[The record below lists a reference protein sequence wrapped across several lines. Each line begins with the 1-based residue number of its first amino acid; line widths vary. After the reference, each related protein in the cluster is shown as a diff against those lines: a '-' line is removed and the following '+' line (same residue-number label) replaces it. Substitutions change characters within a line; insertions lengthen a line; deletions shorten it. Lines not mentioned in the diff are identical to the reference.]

1 MEGKCRYLVRTVHL
15 ITPHTVLQCDG
26 GKDPEFRVQGP
37 EVPEI
42 QLTTNYPCNPSS
54 RSTHVAAD
62 DIISFFFM
70 AESYSIAG
78 FLGGSVVKNLPV
90 NVGDVGSIL
99 GLGRSPG
106 VGNGHP
112 SSILT
117 WKGPWTEEPGGL

>member
-1 MEGKCRYLVRTVHL
+1 M
-15 ITPHTVLQCDG
+15 I
-26 GKDPEFRVQGP
+26 
-37 EVPEI
+37 I
-42 QLTTNYPCNPSS
+42 S

-70 AESYSIAG
+70 AESYSIVG
-78 FLGGSVVKNLPV
+78 FPGGSVVKNLPV
-90 NVGDVGSIL
+90 NAGDMGSIL

-106 VGNGHP
+106 VGNGNP